1 MTPLSMFASVIAGH
15 YFSKTVSGN
24 QKYEGY
30 QVQPAEQ
37 TVKMELG
44 LGGGESNVW
53 HEHLVWGVRAFYQ
66 LSAIR

>member
-15 YFSKTVSGN
+15 YFSKTVSGD

-44 LGGGESNVW
+44 LGGGSQTYGANT
-53 HEHLVWGVRAFYQ
+53 
-66 LSAIR
+66 